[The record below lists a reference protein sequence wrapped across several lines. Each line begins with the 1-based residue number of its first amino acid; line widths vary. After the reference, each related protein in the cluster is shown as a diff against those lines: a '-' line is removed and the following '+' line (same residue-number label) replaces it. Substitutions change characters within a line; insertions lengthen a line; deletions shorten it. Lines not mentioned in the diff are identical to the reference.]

1 MPGSTITNYVDPHEY
16 QKAVQS
22 ADLQVYATGRGK
34 FEANLTRI
42 KLDQLWLQRA
52 RLSLPAVTHSVV
64 AKDRRMIFLQF
75 DPDQAPILHSGIEV
89 PPNEI
94 VCYPLGSEHHYRT
107 STSYHCGGMSLMQE
121 DFAALANVLVGYE
134 LTAPTTMQVVR
145 PRPAL
150 MSRLLNLHKAAAD
163 LAATA
168 PDILV
173 HPEVAKAMEQ
183 EFVRAMIACLTDPAT
198 EERYRARR
206 QRLMIM
212 PRFEQMLEARQDES
226 LYVTDVC
233 TDLGVSERTLR
244 LHCQEQLGMSPHRY
258 LWIRRMNLAFRALTL
273 ADATTKTVTEIAND
287 YGFGELG
294 RFAVAYRKLFGESPS
309 ATLRREPNDLRDAG
323 GPCLMENRY
332 LTCSR

>member
-1 MPGSTITNYVDPHEY
+1 MPSSAVTKYADPHEY
-16 QKAVQS
+16 QKAVHS
-22 ADLQVYATGRGK
+22 ADLQVYATERGK

-42 KLDQLWLQRA
+42 KLDHLWMQRA

-64 AKDRRMIFLQF
+64 AGDRRMIFLQF

-94 VCYPLGSEHHYRT
+94 VCYPSGSEHHYRT
-107 STSYHCGGMSLMQE
+107 STSYHCGGMSLTEQ
-121 DFAALANVLVGYE
+121 DFAALADVIVGRE
-134 LTAPTTMQVVR
+134 LTVPTTMKVVR
-145 PRPAL
+145 PPPAL

-173 HPEVAKAMEQ
+173 RPEVARAMEQ
-183 EFVRAMIACLTDPAT
+183 ELARAMIACLTDPAT
-198 EERYRARR
+198 EERYRASR
-206 QRLMIM
+206 QRLMVM
-212 PRFEQMLEARQDES
+212 QRFEQMLEARQDES

-233 TDLGVSERTLR
+233 ADVGVSERTLR
-244 LHCQEQLGMSPHRY
+244 LYCQEQLGMGPHRY
-258 LWIRRMNLAFRALTL
+258 LWIRRMNLARRALTL

-287 YGFGELG
+287 HGFGELG

-309 ATLRREPNDLRDAG
+309 ATLRREPDELRREAG
-323 GPCLMENRY
+323 PYVMENR
-332 LTCSR
+332 